1 MKHEAIK
8 VTRKYQVTIPKAV
21 RKRLKIEIGDELS
34 VAEKG
39 ETIVMKKLDR
49 GETLLDFAGCWEG
62 YPEDPDEFMKEL
74 RKLWATWKA

>member
-49 GETLLDFAGCWEG
+49 EKRCWTLLDVGKVILKT
-62 YPEDPDEFMKEL
+62 PMNS
-74 RKLWATWKA
+74 